1 VAFLPRAQTEYSAS
15 IAKMVLAGK
24 VHSDKRIRETS
35 MLRIAIAA
43 ALLATPL
50 AAAETKEQSCRYQ
63 ADVVA
68 AIQQARL
75 DKVKERDVVEA
86 VAETSPTWPENY
98 NAAIPLITP
107 WVYEQKMRDVRKKDL
122 GAAWLELCLQQ

>member
-1 VAFLPRAQTEYSAS
+1 
-15 IAKMVLAGK
+15 
-24 VHSDKRIRETS
+24 
-35 MLRIAIAA
+35 MLRIALAA
-43 ALLATPL
+43 TLLATPV
-50 AAAETKEQSCRYQ
+50 AAADTKEQSCKYQ

-75 DKVKERDVVEA
+75 DRIKERNVPQA
-86 VAETSPTWPENY
+86 VAETNPTWPANY

>member
-1 VAFLPRAQTEYSAS
+1 
-15 IAKMVLAGK
+15 
-24 VHSDKRIRETS
+24 
-35 MLRIAIAA
+35 MLRIAIVT

-50 AAAETKEQSCRYQ
+50 AAQETKEQSCQYQ

-68 AIQQARL
+68 AVQKARL
-75 DKVKERDVVEA
+75 DRVKERDVAQA
-86 VAETSPTWPENY
+86 VADSGPTWPENY

-122 GAAWLELCLQQ
+122 AAAWLELCLLQ

>member
-1 VAFLPRAQTEYSAS
+1 
-15 IAKMVLAGK
+15 
-24 VHSDKRIRETS
+24 
-35 MLRIAIAA
+35 MLRIAVAA

-50 AAAETKEQSCRYQ
+50 AAAETKEQSCQYQ

-68 AIQQARL
+68 AVQKARL
-75 DKVKERDVVEA
+75 DKVKERDVAEA
-86 VAETSPTWPENY
+86 VAATGPTWPENY
-98 NAAIPLITP
+98 NAAIPLIAP

>member
-1 VAFLPRAQTEYSAS
+1 
-15 IAKMVLAGK
+15 
-24 VHSDKRIRETS
+24 
-35 MLRIAIAA
+35 MLRIAIVAV
-43 ALLATPL
+43 LFATPL
-50 AAAETKEQSCRYQ
+50 AAEETKEQSCQYQ

-68 AIQQARL
+68 AVQQARL
-75 DKVKERDVVEA
+75 DRVKERDVVQA
-86 VAETSPTWPENY
+86 VADSGPTWPENY

>member
-1 VAFLPRAQTEYSAS
+1 
-15 IAKMVLAGK
+15 
-24 VHSDKRIRETS
+24 
-35 MLRIAIAA
+35 MLRIAIVA

-50 AAAETKEQSCRYQ
+50 AAQETKEQSCQYQ

-68 AIQQARL
+68 AVQQARL
-75 DKVKERDVVEA
+75 DRVKERDVAKTVVDSGPA
-86 VAETSPTWPENY
+86 WPENY
-98 NAAIPLITP
+98 NAAIPLIAP

>member
-1 VAFLPRAQTEYSAS
+1 
-15 IAKMVLAGK
+15 
-24 VHSDKRIRETS
+24 
-35 MLRIAIAA
+35 MLRIVLAV

-50 AAAETKEQSCRYQ
+50 AAEETKEQSCKYQ

-68 AIQQARL
+68 AIQKARL
-75 DKVKERDVVEA
+75 DRVKERDVPQA
-86 VAETSPTWPENY
+86 IADTGPTWPENY
-98 NAAIPLITP
+98 NAAIPLIAP

>member
-1 VAFLPRAQTEYSAS
+1 
-15 IAKMVLAGK
+15 
-24 VHSDKRIRETS
+24 
-35 MLRIAIAA
+35 MLRIAVAA

-50 AAAETKEQSCRYQ
+50 AAAETKEQSCQYQ

-68 AIQQARL
+68 AVQKARL
-75 DKVKERDVVEA
+75 DKVKERDVAEA
-86 VAETSPTWPENY
+86 VVATGPTWPENY

>member
-1 VAFLPRAQTEYSAS
+1 
-15 IAKMVLAGK
+15 
-24 VHSDKRIRETS
+24 
-35 MLRIAIAA
+35 MLRIAIVA
-43 ALLATPL
+43 ALLATPV
-50 AAAETKEQSCRYQ
+50 AAQETKEQSCQYQ

-68 AIQQARL
+68 AVQQARL
-75 DKVKERDVVEA
+75 DRVKERDVGQA
-86 VAETSPTWPENY
+86 VADSGPTWPENY